1 MRRGILPHGTRLF
14 PLASI
19 PESTDLMTAPARP
32 RDGAAQASV
41 ALSAVRGVLEVLPSG
56 SGFLRSAAHGYLAS
70 NEDVFV
76 SQSLVRKLGLRT
88 GDLIVGDA
96 GPPPGRGKNP
106 PLDRVTT
113 VNGLEPDLAKGR
125 PEFGSLPAAYPDDH
139 LVLECGLT
147 RGGGRDLT
155 NRVVDLIVPL
165 GKGQRALI
173 VAPAR
178 AGKTMLLQGII
189 EGVATNYP
197 ESTLLVL
204 LVDERPEEVTEMEM
218 LGLGEVISS
227 SFDNPAERHVAV
239 AEMTLE
245 HARRQVE
252 SGRDVV
258 LVLDSLTRLARA
270 YNATERST
278 GRTLSGGIDSGALE
292 KPKRFFG
299 SARNVPEKHGGGS
312 LTIIATALT
321 ETGSRGDEVIFEE
334 FKGTGNAE
342 IVLDR
347 EIAERRVF
355 PAINIEK
362 SATRKEELLL
372 SPETLDKVAQLRRA
386 LHSLPPVDAIQ
397 LLLKQMSDTKTN
409 GELLAKMR

>member
-1 MRRGILPHGTRLF
+1 
-14 PLASI
+14 
-19 PESTDLMTAPARP
+19 MTVPARP
-32 RDGAAQASV
+32 RDGAVQASV
-41 ALSAVRGVLEVLPSG
+41 ALTAVQGVLEVLPSG
-56 SGFLRSAAHGYLAS
+56 SGFLRSSAHSFLAS
-70 NEDVFV
+70 AEDVFV
-76 SQSLVRKLGLRT
+76 SQSIVRKLGLRT
-88 GDLIVGDA
+88 GDLIVGES
-96 GPPPGRGKNP
+96 GKPPARGKSP
-106 PLDRVTT
+106 PLEQVTS
-113 VNGLEPDLAKGR
+113 VNGLDPEAARGR
-125 PEFGSLPAAYPDDH
+125 PDFGSLPAAYPDDQ
-139 LVLECGLT
+139 LMLECGAT
-147 RGGGRDLT
+147 RKRGPDIT
-155 NRVVDLIVPL
+155 NRIIDLMVPL

-197 ESTLLVL
+197 EASLLVL

-218 LGLGEVISS
+218 LGLGEVIAS
-227 SFDNPAERHVAV
+227 SFDCPADRHIAV

-299 SARNVPEKHGGGS
+299 SARNVPERHGGGS

-372 SPETLDKVAQLRRA
+372 APEALDKVHHLRRA

-397 LLLKQMSDTKTN
+397 LLLKQMSDTKSN
-409 GELLAKMR
+409 AELLKKIR

>member
-1 MRRGILPHGTRLF
+1 
-14 PLASI
+14 
-19 PESTDLMTAPARP
+19 MTASARSGAAARP
-32 RDGAAQASV
+32 APAARGQV
-41 ALSAVRGVLEVLPSG
+41 EGVLELLPG
-56 SGFLRSAAHGYLAS
+56 NRGFLRKLENGFLQSS
-70 NEDVFV
+70 DDVFV
-76 SQSLVRKLGLRT
+76 PQNLIRQFELRT
-88 GDLIVGDA
+88 GDRVVGAA
-96 GPPPGRGKNP
+96 GAPPGKGKSA
-106 PLDRVTT
+106 PLENVAT
-113 VNGLEPDLAKGR
+113 VNGLPAEAARGR
-125 PEFGSLPAAYPDDH
+125 PSFNSLPAAYPDER

-147 RGGGRDLT
+147 RGGGRDVT
-155 NRVVDLIVPL
+155 NRVVDLISPL

-178 AGKTMLLQGII
+178 AGKTMLLQAVL

-197 ESTLLVL
+197 EAVLLVL
-204 LVDERPEEVTEMEM
+204 LVDERPEEVTEMQM
-218 LGLGEVISS
+218 LGIGEVIAS
-227 SFDNPAERHVAV
+227 SFDCPADRHVAV

-270 YNATERST
+270 YNTSERGT

-299 SARNVPEKHGGGS
+299 SARKVGARAGTGS

-321 ETGSRGDEVIFEE
+321 ETGSRADDVIFEE
-334 FKGTGNAE
+334 FKGTGNSE

-347 EIAERRVF
+347 EIADRRIF

-372 SPETLDKVAQLRRA
+372 PPETLEKVNQLRRA
-386 LHSLPPVDAIQ
+386 LHNLPPVEAAQ
-397 LLLKQMSDTKTN
+397 LLLKQMNSTKDN
-409 GELLAKMR
+409 EELLSRLR

>member
-1 MRRGILPHGTRLF
+1 
-14 PLASI
+14 
-19 PESTDLMTAPARP
+19 MTARASSRA
-32 RDGAAQASV
+32 GASPGPVVLTDVQ
-41 ALSAVRGVLEVLPSG
+41 GVLEVLSSG
-56 SGFLRSAAHGYLAS
+56 SGFLRSAANGYLAS
-70 NEDVFV
+70 QDDVFV
-76 SQSLVRKLGLRT
+76 PQSTIRRLGLRT
-88 GDLIVGDA
+88 GDVIVGEA
-96 GPPPGRGKNP
+96 GAPPGRGKSA

-113 VNGLEPDLAKGR
+113 VNGGDPAIAARR
-125 PEFGSLPAAYPDDH
+125 PAFSSLPAAYPDDH
-139 LVLECGLT
+139 LVLET
-147 RGGGRDLT
+147 EPTGGRPDFT
-155 NRVVDLIVPL
+155 NRIIDLIAPL

-173 VAPAR
+173 VAPSR
-178 AGKTMLLQGII
+178 AGKTMLLQSILR
-189 EGVATNYP
+189 GVATNYP
-197 ESTLLVL
+197 EALLLVL

-218 LGLGEVISS
+218 LGIGQVIAS

-245 HARRQVE
+245 VARRQVE

-258 LVLDSLTRLARA
+258 IVLDSLTRLARA
-270 YNATERST
+270 YNTSERGT

-299 SARNVPEKHGGGS
+299 SARNVGAKHGGGS

-321 ETGSRGDEVIFEE
+321 ETGSRGDDVIFEE

-362 SATRKEELLL
+362 SATRREELLL
-372 SPETLDKVAQLRRA
+372 DPAALDKVHQLRRA

-397 LLLKQMSDTKTN
+397 LLIKQMSDTKSN
-409 GELLAKMR
+409 AELVQRMR

>member
-1 MRRGILPHGTRLF
+1 
-14 PLASI
+14 
-19 PESTDLMTAPARP
+19 MTATARP
-32 RDGAAQASV
+32 RGGAEHDAAV
-41 ALSAVRGVLEVLPSG
+41 LSRARGVLEVLPGG
-56 SGFLRSAAHGYLAS
+56 SGFLRSPTRSFQAS
-70 NEDVFV
+70 PDDVFV
-76 SQSLVRKLGLRT
+76 SQSIIRRLGLRP
-88 GDLIVGDA
+88 GDLVVGEA
-96 GPPPGRGKNP
+96 TPPPARGKSPSLDQVESVNALP
-106 PLDRVTT
+106 PEQARSR
-113 VNGLEPDLAKGR
+113 PDFA
-125 PEFGSLPAAYPDDH
+125 SLPAAHPDDQ
-139 LVLECGLT
+139 LVLECG
-147 RGGGRDLT
+147 RKDPT
-155 NRVVDLIVPL
+155 NRVIDLIAPL

-189 EGVATNYP
+189 EGVAANYP
-197 ESTLLVL
+197 EALLLVL
-204 LVDERPEEVTEMEM
+204 LVDERPEEVTEMQM
-218 LGLGEVISS
+218 LGLGEVIAS
-227 SFDNPAERHVAV
+227 SFDMPGDRHVAV

-245 HARRQVE
+245 YARRNVE

-258 LVLDSLTRLARA
+258 IVLDSLTRLARA
-270 YNATERST
+270 YNSSERGT

-299 SARNVPEKHGGGS
+299 SARRVPERSGGGS

-362 SATRKEELLL
+362 SATRREELLL
-372 SPETLDKVAQLRRA
+372 SDEALPKVHHLRRA

-397 LLLKQMSDTKTN
+397 LLLKQMGDTRTN
-409 GELLAKMR
+409 EELLARLR